1 MFIFSNFTITG
12 ILMKPA
18 KACASNVEPELIAID
33 NDDSNDLKVESV
45 NSVKVTVEY
54 NKRKNTDNGEQN
66 NPECDL
72 QNKNNLGIL
81 FETTPVTP
89 VTVQDWVAALPDD
102 DKDIDEEEI
111 NSMEESNTDDNDN
124 LKLGAEG

>member
-1 MFIFSNFTITG
+1 
-12 ILMKPA
+12 MKSA
-18 KACASNVEPELIAID
+18 KPCASNVEPELIAID

-54 NKRKNTDNGEQN
+54 DKRKNIDNGEQN

-72 QNKNNLGIL
+72 QNKNNLRVL
-81 FETTPVTP
+81 FEPTRSKSP

-102 DKDIDEEEI
+102 DKDRDEEEI

-124 LKLGAEG
+124 LTLGAEGWEF